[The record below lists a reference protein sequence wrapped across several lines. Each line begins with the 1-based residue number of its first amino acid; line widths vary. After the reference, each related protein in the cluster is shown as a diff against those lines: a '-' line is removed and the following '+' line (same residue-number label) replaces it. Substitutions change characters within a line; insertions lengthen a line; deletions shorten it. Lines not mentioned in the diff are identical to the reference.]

1 MTKKTRSETGYTK
14 VVTYAGTF
22 AVLVVLLVSACTP
35 IAGFSEPELS
45 ICGFKFHDLNENGV
59 FDKGEPGLEGWTF
72 ELYTCVKPDVW
83 ELIDTEMSDS
93 DGYFCFEDIYAGEYY
108 VREILQDNWYN
119 TTLAHQ
125 SVIIEDSSEML
136 FFGNAQEKET
146 WDKSNIEIVGE
157 CESPYAVFT
166 ITNTGDP
173 EDGDMQQPTEYRVYR
188 NDVLEDSGY
197 VQLAGGDS
205 IDIVVS
211 ANCDS
216 IRLEADQSPG
226 HPGNSHSSDVVEECG
241 CEENGDEEEQP
252 KENPPTSAPKKSST
266 LNNCNPMPIAIGD
279 GPYHGTIGELIT
291 FNGSASKDDGSI
303 IEWFWEFGDGTT
315 ASGEIVTHAYTKAK
329 TYAISLTVTDNYF
342 SKSYTYKTIASIS
355 QPNRAPQAPE
365 ILGLLEGIVN
375 AAYSFT
381 AISHDPDGDN
391 IGYTFDWGD
400 GETNVIPF
408 VPAGYH
414 VAGAHSWKEEGTY
427 TITVSVSDGELS
439 ASADKMIRI
448 EAQTPAVDYAIVVGL
463 AAMGAIL
470 LGLFVF
476 LIKRGHNK

>member
-1 MTKKTRSETGYTK
+1 
-14 VVTYAGTF
+14 
-22 AVLVVLLVSACTP
+22 
-35 IAGFSEPELS
+35 
-45 ICGFKFHDLNENGV
+45 
-59 FDKGEPGLEGWTF
+59 
-72 ELYTCVKPDVW
+72 
-83 ELIDTEMSDS
+83 
-93 DGYFCFEDIYAGEYY
+93 
-108 VREILQDNWYN
+108 
-119 TTLAHQ
+119 
-125 SVIIEDSSEML
+125 
-136 FFGNAQEKET
+136 
-146 WDKSNIEIVGE
+146 
-157 CESPYAVFT
+157 
-166 ITNTGDP
+166 
-173 EDGDMQQPTEYRVYR
+173 
-188 NDVLEDSGY
+188 
-197 VQLAGGDS
+197 
-205 IDIVVS
+205 
-211 ANCDS
+211 
-216 IRLEADQSPG
+216 
-226 HPGNSHSSDVVEECG
+226 
-241 CEENGDEEEQP
+241 
-252 KENPPTSAPKKSST
+252 
-266 LNNCNPMPIAIGD
+266 MPIAIGD

-355 QPNRAPQAPE
+355 QPNQSPQAPE

-391 IGYTFDWGD
+391 LGYTFDWGD
-400 GETNVIPF
+400 GETTVIPF